1 MATALRLAAS
11 MLCLQA
17 SIGTVNDLADAEV
30 DRVGKPA
37 KPIPAGLVSRSG
49 ARGWAGVTLA
59 AGVALAAPSGIG
71 AVAIAVLGVGLG
83 YAYDVRLSRT
93 SLAWLPLALALPLL
107 PVFAWLGATGHIPN
121 ALGALIPAAVAAGTG
136 LIMGNGLVD
145 IERDRLA
152 GKATIAVRLGRD
164 RAWSLHGLA
173 FVAAIAI
180 AYALAPVLPG
190 PDGTGERLTTL
201 VGLASAAGLPGG
213 AVVIAV
219 GAALLTRVD
228 AGVRERGWELEGIG
242 TVVLGIGWL
251 ARIAATSAGGLGG

>member
-1 MATALRLAAS
+1 

-180 AYALAPVLPG
+180 AYALAPALPG

-201 VGLASAAGLPGG
+201 VGLASAAGLPAG

-219 GAALLTRVD
+219 GAALLTSVD

>member
-1 MATALRLAAS
+1 

-17 SIGTVNDLADAEV
+17 SIGAVNDLADAEI

-37 KPIPAGLVSRSG
+37 KPIPAGLVASSVAG
-49 ARGWAGVTLA
+49 GWAAFTVV

-71 AVAIAVLGVGLG
+71 AVAVAVLGVGLG
-83 YAYDVRLSRT
+83 YAYDLRLSRT

-107 PVFAWLGATGHIPN
+107 PVFAWLGATGHIPS
-121 ALGALIPAAVAAGTG
+121 ALGALIPAAVAAGTA
-136 LIMGNGLVD
+136 LIIGNGLVD

-180 AYALAPVLPG
+180 AFALAPVLTG
-190 PDGTGERLTTL
+190 PDRMGEWLTPL
-201 VGLASAAGLPGG
+201 VGLASSAGLPCG
-213 AVVIAV
+213 AVVIAA
-219 GAALLTRVD
+219 GAALLTRAD

-242 TVVLGIGWL
+242 TLLLGIGWL